1 MRFKFLLYILFSGLL
16 LSSCDPTPDPER
28 GEVIAK
34 VHGNYLYET
43 DLEGVVPA
51 GTPKKDSLFLV
62 SNYIDSWLRKRL
74 LIRQAERNLTPR
86 QQDFTKKLEDYR
98 NSLLT
103 YAYEREL
110 INQKLDTIVSE
121 REIEAYYEQ
130 NKGSFELRY
139 NIVKV
144 VYVVLPH
151 DAKEIPRFRKLL
163 SDRDTI
169 LAQTIEFLARQHALS
184 YYIGDET
191 WIRFDDLLS
200 QIPLETYNQELFLKN
215 NRYLE
220 IDDNPF
226 KYLIRFSDFL
236 IAESVSPLEIEI
248 ENIRNIIINKR
259 KQDLLRK
266 MHEELYEQALRD
278 KVFEIY

>member
-1 MRFKFLLYILFSGLL
+1 MKRLLWLFVVLMIAG
-16 LSSCDPTPDPER
+16 CDPAADPER

-34 VHGNYLYET
+34 VYGNYLYES

-62 SNYIDSWLRKRL
+62 GNYIDSWIRKRL
-74 LIRQAERNLTPR
+74 LLRQAERNLTPK
-86 QQDFTKKLEDYR
+86 QQDFTKKLDDYK
-98 NSLLT
+98 NSLLIYT
-103 YAYEREL
+103 YENEL
-110 INQKLDTIVSE
+110 IRQKLDTIVSDT
-121 REIEAYYEQ
+121 EIEAYYEQ

-151 DAKEIPRFRKLL
+151 ESNELNNFRKLL
-163 SDRDTI
+163 RDPDSLMI
-169 LAQTIEFLARQHALS
+169 SKIESLALQYAYS

-191 WIRFDDLLS
+191 WIRFDDLLV
-200 QIPLETYNQELFLKN
+200 QVPIETFNQELFLRN
-215 NRYLE
+215 NKYIE

-226 KYLIRFSDFL
+226 YYLIRFKDYLTS
-236 IAESVSPLEIEI
+236 ESVSPLEIEHD
-248 ENIRNIIINKR
+248 NIRNIIINRR
-259 KQDLLRK
+259 KQELLRAL
-266 MHEELYEQALRD
+266 HAELFEQALQD